1 MTALAVA
8 VLTTTAVA
16 EEHRSCV
23 GPPRMSLYGRGW
35 APELAG
41 VGGGTAPDHPEC
53 GGGLGAAPGER
64 GGAAHVSDLSCTY
77 YSHNE
82 PMLFGSCFM
91 YCRSM
96 TCFMLLV
103 HGPRLNIMLH

>member
-82 PMLFGSCFM
+82 PIS
-91 YCRSM
+91 
-96 TCFMLLV
+96 LLYD
-103 HGPRLNIMLH
+103 HFY